1 MIAKLLKRM
10 LKPTTEQQKIEEWL
24 ADSASLADLERCQR
38 MIDKG
43 QAPWQIQ
50 ANNNLRGWV

>member
-24 ADSASLADLERCQR
+24 ADSASLVDLERRQR
-38 MIDKG
+38 MIEKG
-43 QAPWQIQ
+43 QAPWQVQ

>member
-1 MIAKLLKRM
+1 MIRKILEFLVR
-10 LKPTTEQQKIEEWL
+10 KPQEQERIEQWL
-24 ADSASLADLERCQR
+24 ADSVSLSDLERRQR

>member
-1 MIAKLLKRM
+1 MIRKILEFLVR
-10 LKPTTEQQKIEEWL
+10 KPQEQERIEQWL
-24 ADSASLADLERCQR
+24 ADSASLADLERRQR

-50 ANNNLRGWV
+50 ANNNLRGWA

>member
-1 MIAKLLKRM
+1 MIRKILEFLVR
-10 LKPTTEQQKIEEWL
+10 KPQEQERIEQWL
-24 ADSASLADLERCQR
+24 ADSVSLSDLERRQR

-43 QAPWQIQ
+43 QAPWQVQ